1 MAGHCRLLR
10 RRRRILGTLFGGQ
23 KTVVYCRA
31 DCTEAHCRLL
41 SVSVSVCVF
50 ITNWSH
56 LTLNGT
62 DNYCRCTASLML
74 MSAVRWQR
82 QQRQQLT
89 LTVKFFFK
97 VLQCCCLVEALS
109 VSMFQVQHLFIYPSL
124 SLSTVQSRSTVCL
137 NVCMCHCFKALS
149 HNDRNTMADRADSV
163 HCLMATSRQQLF
175 NRQTST
181 LWLSWSRG
189 QQQREMEV
197 QQ

>member
-1 MAGHCRLLR
+1 MEGR
-10 RRRRILGTLFGGQ
+10 
-23 KTVVYCRA
+23 
-31 DCTEAHCRLL
+31 RLL
-41 SVSVSVCVF
+41 STAEQTALRHTVAFCVF

-62 DNYCRCTASLML
+62 DNHCRCTASLML

-137 NVCMCHCFKALS
+137 TVCVCVTALKLF
-149 HNDRNTMADRADSV
+149 HTMIETQWPIARIVFTA
-163 HCLMATSRQQLF
+163 
-175 NRQTST
+175 
-181 LWLSWSRG
+181 
-189 QQQREMEV
+189 
-197 QQ
+197 

>member
-23 KTVVYCRA
+23 KIVVYCRA

-41 SVSVSVCVF
+41 CVGVCVF

-62 DNYCRCTASLML
+62 DNHHRRTASLML

-97 VLQCCCLVEALS
+97 VLQCCLVEALSASQS

-137 NVCMCHCFKALS
+137 TVCVTALKLF
-149 HNDRNTMADRADSV
+149 RTMI
-163 HCLMATSRQQLF
+163 ATQWPIARIVF
-175 NRQTST
+175 TA
-181 LWLSWSRG
+181 
-189 QQQREMEV
+189 
-197 QQ
+197 

>member
-1 MAGHCRLLR
+1 MAGHCRLL

-23 KTVVYCRA
+23 KIVVY
-31 DCTEAHCRLL
+31 CTEAHCRLL
-41 SVSVSVCVF
+41 CVGVCVF

-62 DNYCRCTASLML
+62 DNHHRRTASLML
-74 MSAVRWQR
+74 MSAVRWQ
-82 QQRQQLT
+82 QQLT

-97 VLQCCCLVEALS
+97 VLQCCLVEALSASQS

-137 NVCMCHCFKALS
+137 TVCMCHCFKALS